1 MSRVVRVVVV
11 GGGYA
16 GVMSANRL
24 SGRGTGH
31 DRVQVALVDPGA
43 RFTERIRLHQV
54 AAGTRASAGVAW
66 EEVLHPDVERVQDR
80 VVGIDAA
87 ARSVATGRGG
97 PLGYDYLVYAVG
109 SGEVPTTSSSVA
121 NPSAAAAAREE
132 IAGLPPGGT
141 VTVVGAGAT
150 GVELACAVA
159 VARTDLEVGLVT
171 ASPLTTP
178 LRRPAVA
185 GRLRRLGIGVEVGV
199 VDPVTGAVSTARSR
213 RAAASATIWTAGLAV
228 PRLAAASGLPTT
240 GDGRLVVDATLT
252 VRGDER
258 VLAAGDAAAVDDPGA
273 AHLRMSCAAAIPLGA
288 HAADTVLARLSG
300 GTAPRVDV
308 GFLLQCLDLGGGHG
322 HAQVVRADDGDRWSA
337 RAGVGGHLGGRMKE
351 RVCTTTLSWLT
362 REARRPGSYRW
373 PRGPRPSALDG
384 VRAGGGAR
392 RFPGWGS

>member
-24 SGRGTGH
+24 SGRRVGQA
-31 DRVQVALVDPGA
+31 RVQVALVDPGA

-66 EEVLHPDVERVQDR
+66 AHVLHPDVERVQDR

-97 PLGYDYLVYAVG
+97 PLGYDHLVYAVG
-109 SGEVPTTSSSVA
+109 SGEVPTALSSVTS
-121 NPSAAAAAREE
+121 PSAAAATREE
-132 IAGLPPGGT
+132 ISGLAPGAS

-150 GVELACAVA
+150 GVEVACAVA
-159 VARTDLEVGLVT
+159 LARADLEVGLVT

-199 VDPVTGAVSTARSR
+199 VDPVTGVVSTAGGR

-252 VRGDER
+252 VRGHER
-258 VLAAGDAAAVDDPGA
+258 VVAAGDAAAVDDPTA

-288 HAADTVLARLSG
+288 HAADTVLARIRG
-300 GTAPRVDV
+300 AAAPRVDV

-322 HAQVVRADDGDRWSA
+322 HAQVVRPDDGDRWGA
-337 RAGVGGHLGGRMKE
+337 RAGVGGHLGGAVKE
-351 RVCTTTLSWLT
+351 RVCAMTLAWLA

-373 PRGPRPSALDG
+373 PRGPRPSAPG
-384 VRAGGGAR
+384 AGRAEDGAR
-392 RFPGWGS
+392 RLLG